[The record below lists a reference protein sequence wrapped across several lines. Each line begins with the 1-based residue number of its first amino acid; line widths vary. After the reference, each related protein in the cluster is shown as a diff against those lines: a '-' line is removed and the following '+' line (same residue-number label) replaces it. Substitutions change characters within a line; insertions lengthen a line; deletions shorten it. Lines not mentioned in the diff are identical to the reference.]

1 MWVFFTVKLSVF
13 FLFQEFFVAMNV
25 DSVQFALGWVMRN
38 AVFTIVIWDSRCG
51 VESSRWT
58 SKMGDGDEDGMGRY
72 SIDR

>member
-1 MWVFFTVKLSVF
+1 
-13 FLFQEFFVAMNV
+13 MNV

-58 SKMGDGDEDGMGRY
+58 GRMRWDGGYGMEWAVGGGGCDVSNESRC
-72 SIDR
+72 SFEPRCLAGVG